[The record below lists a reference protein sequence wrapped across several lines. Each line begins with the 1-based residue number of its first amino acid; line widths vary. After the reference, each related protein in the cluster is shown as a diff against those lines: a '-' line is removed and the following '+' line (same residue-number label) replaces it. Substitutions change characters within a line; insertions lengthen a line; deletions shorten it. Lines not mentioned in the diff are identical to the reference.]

1 MIISRPFLVNQY
13 KKATFAKDI
22 FRGIKQ

>member
-1 MIISRPFLVNQY
+1 MIINLPFLVNQY

>member
-1 MIISRPFLVNQY
+1 MIISLPFLVNQY

-22 FRGIKQ
+22 FRGI